1 MLGFD
6 CLDRGLQLY
15 LIMLRWAPYAM
26 VRVSA
31 FFVSGVLLAI
41 YQPTLIPFGF
51 ATTILLLLI
60 TSYFLLL
67 LISGGRLSFYSGLIG
82 LSAIFLLGYTH
93 LLLQTESQHSTHLL
107 KLKEDI
113 EIYEAVV
120 KSVPQSKAKSWKVE
134 VEIIYAKTTD
144 WHPVNGKILLYVS
157 KKSGL
162 LNWHYND
169 RLLIKGKPQLLKQPA
184 NPGEF
189 DFKRFLSFKNI
200 YHQQYVLPQDV
211 KLISISG
218 QKGIIYYSHMV
229 RGWASQKLNE
239 FIKGE
244 QEQAIAAALVLG
256 VTDAIDTD
264 LQSAYAAS
272 GAMHVLAVSGLHVG
286 IIYGILLFLLKP
298 LNRFS
303 WSRWLVAGISLCC
316 LWGFAFVTGLSPSV
330 LRAVTM
336 FSFVAIARPFG
347 QRTNIYNTLAASAFV
362 LLLYNPYLIMSVG
375 FQLSYLAVLGIVYLQ
390 RPIYNLWETKSKLVD
405 WIWQITCI
413 SLAAQAATFALGIL
427 YFHQFPVYFLIS
439 NLFVIP
445 LSTFILVG
453 GVLLLAV
460 NFISPLAWLI
470 GKIVSWFISLLNAGV
485 IITEKLPYS
494 LINEIRIST
503 FQCLLLMATLICFIL
518 LFEFKKAISYY
529 AAFGFLFL
537 FTMLQWFH
545 HISVFH
551 QNQLVVY
558 SVSGHSAIERTER
571 GKSIF
576 YADTSLLKDEDRI
589 RFHISPNRLIHGV
602 NKIQTLDLKK
612 DIPIFYW
619 RGKSVAVASDLTYKW
634 PANLAVDF
642 LIVTNNSF
650 NFYKVKTTA
659 VSIKKIILA
668 SSNSLSYC
676 RKLTKFARANK
687 IEVYSVL
694 ENGAFV
700 LTD

>member
-1 MLGFD
+1 
-6 CLDRGLQLY
+6 
-15 LIMLRWAPYAM
+15 MLRWAPYAM

-31 FFVSGVLLAI
+31 FFISGILLAI
-41 YQPTLIPFGF
+41 YQPTLIAFGC
-51 ATTILLLLI
+51 AATILFLLI
-60 TSYFLLL
+60 ATYFLLL
-67 LISGGRLSFYSGLIG
+67 LIFGGRLNFYSGLIG
-82 LSAIFLLGYTH
+82 FSAIFLLGYTQ
-93 LLLQTESQHSTHLL
+93 LLLQTESRHSNHLL

-113 EIYEAVV
+113 ESYEAVV
-120 KSVPQSKAKSWKVE
+120 KSVPESKAKSWKIE
-134 VEIIYAKTTD
+134 VEIIAVKNNK
-144 WHPVNGKILLYVS
+144 WHPVNGKVLLYVS
-157 KKSGL
+157 KKAGPID
-162 LNWHYND
+162 WHYGD
-169 RLLIKGKPQLLKQPA
+169 KLLIKGTPQLLKQPA

-200 YHQQYVLPQDV
+200 YHQQYVLPEDV
-211 KLISISG
+211 KLVSITE
-218 QKGIIYYSHMV
+218 QTGIIYYSHRV
-229 RGWASQKLNE
+229 REWAAQKLNE
-239 FIKGE
+239 FIKGD

-256 VTDAIDTD
+256 VTDAINTD
-264 LQSAYAAS
+264 LQNAYAAS

-286 IIYGILLFLLKP
+286 IIYGILLLLLKP
-298 LNRFS
+298 LNRFW
-303 WSRWLVAGISLCC
+303 WSRWLVAIISLCC

-336 FSFVAIARPFG
+336 FSFVAVARPFG

-413 SLAAQAATFALGIL
+413 SLAAQAATFALGLL

-453 GVLLLAV
+453 GVLLLAIS
-460 NFISPLAWLI
+460 FISPLAWLI
-470 GKIVSWFISLLNAGV
+470 GKILSWVISLLNAGV

-494 LINEIRIST
+494 LINEIHIST
-503 FQCLLLMATLICFIL
+503 FQCLLLMAALTCFIL
-518 LFEFKKAISYY
+518 LFEYRKTVWYY
-529 AAFGFLFL
+529 SAFSFLLL
-537 FTMLQWFH
+537 FTTLQWLH
-545 HISVFH
+545 HISFFN

-558 SVSGHSAIERTER
+558 SVSGHSAIERTES
-571 GKSIF
+571 GNSLF

-589 RFHISPNRLIHGV
+589 RFHIRPNRLIHGV
-602 NKIQTLDLKK
+602 YKIQVQDLKRNFS
-612 DIPIFYW
+612 IFYW
-619 RGKSVAVASDLTYKW
+619 RGKAVALANDFTYKW
-634 PANLAVDF
+634 PTNLAVDF

-650 NFYKVKTTA
+650 NFSDIKAKEI
-659 VSIKKIILA
+659 SIKKIVLA

-676 RKLTKFARANK
+676 HKLTKFAKANR

>member
-1 MLGFD
+1 MH
-6 CLDRGLQLY
+6 
-15 LIMLRWAPYAM
+15 RWAPYAM

-31 FFVSGVLLAI
+31 FFISGVLLAI
-41 YQPTLIPFGF
+41 YQPTFICIGY
-51 ATTILLLLI
+51 AIAILLLMVTFYFILI
-60 TSYFLLL
+60 
-67 LISGGRLSFYSGLIG
+67 LSRSDNKLNFYKGIFG
-82 LSAIFLLGYTH
+82 WSAIFWLGYAH
-93 LLLQTESQHSTHLL
+93 LLLQTESNHEDHLIWNN
-107 KLKEDI
+107 ENSI
-113 EIYEAVV
+113 TYQAVV
-120 KSVPQSKAKSWKVE
+120 KSVPESKAKSWKIE
-134 VEIIYAKTTD
+134 VETIAVKTNK
-144 WHPVNGKILLYVS
+144 WHPVNGKVLLYVS
-157 KKSGL
+157 KKAGPI
-162 LNWHYND
+162 NWHYGD
-169 RLLIKGKPQLLKQPA
+169 KLLIKGTPQLLKQPA

-211 KLISISG
+211 KLISTNAD
-218 QKGIIYYSHMV
+218 KGVIYYSHRV
-229 RGWASQKLNE
+229 REWASQKLNE
-239 FIKGE
+239 FIKGD

-256 VTDAIDTD
+256 VTDAINTD
-264 LQSAYAAS
+264 LQNAYAAS

-330 LRAVTM
+330 LRAVAM
-336 FSFVAIARPFG
+336 FSFVAVARPFG
-347 QRTNIYNTLAASAFV
+347 QRTSIYNTLAASACV
-362 LLLYNPYLIMSVG
+362 LLIYNPYLIMSVG

-413 SLAAQAATFALGIL
+413 SLAAQAATFALGLL

-460 NFISPLAWLI
+460 SFISPLAWLI

-494 LINEIRIST
+494 LINQIHIST
-503 FQCLLLMATLICFIL
+503 FQCLLLMAALMCFIL
-518 LFEFKKAISYY
+518 LFEFRKTIWYY
-529 AAFGFLFL
+529 SAFGFLLL
-537 FTMLQWFH
+537 FTTLQWFH
-545 HISVFH
+545 HVSFFN

-558 SVSGHSAIERTER
+558 SVSGHSAIERTES

-576 YADTSLLKDEDRI
+576 YADTSLLRDEDRI
-589 RFHISPNRLIHGV
+589 RFHISPNRLIHRI
-602 NKIQTLDLKK
+602 NKIQLLVLKK
-612 DIPIFYW
+612 DTPIFYW
-619 RGKSVAVASDLTYKW
+619 RGKSVAVANDLTYKW
-634 PANLAVDF
+634 PINLAVDF

-650 NFYKVKTTA
+650 NFSKVKTSEF
-659 VSIKKIILA
+659 SIKKIILA

-676 RKLTKFARANK
+676 RKLTKFAEANK